1 MSNVTTIG
9 IDLAKSVFQICGL
22 NQARKIVFNRQVSR
36 TELISTLQKHPKALL
51 AMEACGSSNH
61 WHRELSKLGFT
72 VRVIPTQHVKALAQ
86 GNKNDA
92 NDALAVAESVF
103 RPGIHDV
110 APKSIEQQD
119 IQTVLRIRSGNKDHR
134 VSNANQIRGLLG
146 EYGIV
151 IPIGFAALGR
161 QLPLIFE
168 DAENTLTP
176 ISRSAIHGL
185 YLEHLRLCKVIKQL
199 DAQLSEMVEAYPLA
213 KRLLRLRGIG
223 PITALAIY
231 AAVGNASQFRNA
243 RQLSAW
249 IGLVPKQYGTGGKV
263 HLSGISKRGNS
274 QLRFLLIHGAR
285 AVLNWASKRED
296 QLSCWAKSVA
306 NRRGK
311 HKAIVAVANKT
322 ARMVWVALTKGVD
335 ALPPHYLSA

>member
-1 MSNVTTIG
+1 
-9 IDLAKSVFQICGL
+9 LAKSVFQICGL

-36 TELISTLQKHPKALL
+36 ANLIGELQKHPKALL

-61 WHRELSKLGFT
+61 WCRELSKLGFT

-134 VSNANQIRGLLG
+134 VANANQIRGLLG
-146 EYGIV
+146 EYGVV
-151 IPIGFAALGR
+151 IPLGFATLRR
-161 QLPLIFE
+161 QLPLILE

-176 ISRSAIHGL
+176 VSRSAIHSL
-185 YLEHLRLCKVIKQL
+185 YLEHLRLCEVIKQF
-199 DAQLSEMVEAYPLA
+199 DAQLSGMVEAYPLA

-223 PITALAIY
+223 PVTALALY
-231 AAVGNASQFRNA
+231 AAVGNASQFKNA

-296 QLSCWAKSVA
+296 QLSTWAKSVA
-306 NRRGK
+306 IRRGK

>member
-1 MSNVTTIG
+1 MSNITTIG
-9 IDLAKSVFQICGL
+9 IDLAKSVFQLCGL
-22 NQARKIVFNRQVSR
+22 NRARKIIFNKQVSR
-36 TELISTLQKHPKALL
+36 NKLISTLKEHPSALL
-51 AMEACGSSNH
+51 VMEACGSSNY
-61 WHRELSKLGFT
+61 WHRELSKHGFT
-72 VRVIPTQHVKALAQ
+72 VRVIPTQHVKALVQ

-92 NDALAVAESVF
+92 NDALAVAESAF

-119 IQTVLRIRSGNKDHR
+119 IQTLLRIRSSNKEHR

-146 EYGIV
+146 EYGVV
-151 IPIGFAALGR
+151 IPVGFASLRR
-161 QLPLIFE
+161 QLPLILE
-168 DAENTLTP
+168 DAENELTP
-176 ISRSAIHGL
+176 VSRAAIHGL
-185 YLEHLRLCKVIKQL
+185 YLEHVRLCDVINQL
-199 DAQLSEMVEAYPLA
+199 DAQLSGIIQAYPLA

-223 PITALAIY
+223 PITALALF

-249 IGLVPKQYGTGGKV
+249 IGLVPKQYGTGGKI

-285 AVLNWASKRED
+285 AVLNWASKRDD
-296 QLSCWAKSVA
+296 QLSCWAKNVA